1 MSRLRSPFRRSRPL
15 QAESLESRL
24 LMTAQLPG
32 LGDATRQHL
41 SIYIDGVATAIPTNI
56 GLFAD
61 HKELVTTRF
70 GNGVIHVTPA
80 EAQNAPTELPTL
92 GDFFETW
99 RERAGLIGNNPNAV
113 FSSTNILGNQ
123 VDATHTL
130 RMFVN
135 GVPSTEFE
143 NHRLG
148 FNEEIVIVYDAITN
162 TAPTLAELP
171 NVTVTAGAPL
181 VVPLDGFDADFDA
194 LYFDV
199 TSSRP
204 ALQTTLIE
212 GRNLRMDVP
221 NFGDMVFQLFDKL
234 APRPAGR
241 IAELAESGFYDDVI
255 FHRVINN
262 FMIQGGDPTG
272 TGAGGSDLGDF
283 DDQFHLDLQHTGR
296 GLLSMAKSG
305 DDTND
310 SQFFVTEVATRH
322 LDFNH
327 SIFGRLIEGDAVR
340 EAISNVQTGS
350 NDRPTNTVKIDAMT
364 VYDDPSNRALM
375 LKAPIGMTGTSTV
388 TVRLSDGQAVVERSF
403 TVTIQADATNNTP
416 FLAELPK
423 TLYVVD
429 DDEARLPLRAYDAEG
444 NQIFYQITSSPNLTA
459 SITPTQVTPTNQVA
473 ESELRVKR
481 IAGFAG
487 SATITV
493 RAMSQPNVS
502 SEAQRDSQLLTVQVI
517 TGELPG
523 DANDDNRIDLSDM
536 QIVRGLFGFE
546 GPNSP
551 ADLNGDQ
558 VVNLADINIVRA
570 HFGLARE
577 AASPAPYVNFTP
589 QSNETPMI
597 APVVADTAAYDA
609 LFGIDAS
616 VTALVQHDVFVGRR
630 SPRRGR

>member
-1 MSRLRSPFRRSRPL
+1 MRSSFRRSRPL

-41 SIYIDGVATAIPTNI
+41 SIYIDGAATAIPTNI

-80 EAQNAPTELPTL
+80 EAQSAPTELPTL

-113 FSSTNILGNQ
+113 FSSTNILGHQ

-162 TAPTLAELP
+162 TAPTLAALP
-171 NVTVTAGAPL
+171 NVTVMAGAPL
-181 VVPLDGFDADFDA
+181 VVPLDGFDADFDP

-199 TSSRP
+199 TSSKP
-204 ALQTTLIE
+204 ALQTTFMD

-221 NFGDMVFQLFDKL
+221 GFGDMVFQLFDKL

-241 IAELAESGFYDDVI
+241 IAELAESGFYNDVI

-272 TGAGGSDLGDF
+272 TGGGGSDLGDF
-283 DDQFHLDLQHTGR
+283 DDQFHADLQHTGR

-340 EAISNVQTGS
+340 EAISNVPTNDG
-350 NDRPTNTVKIDAMT
+350 DRPLTPVKIDAMT
-364 VYDDPSNRALM
+364 VYADPSNRALM

-388 TVRLSDGQAVVERSF
+388 TVRLSDGQSVVERSF
-403 TVTIQADATNNTP
+403 AVTIQADTTNNMP

-423 TLYVVD
+423 TLYVID
-429 DDEARLPLRAYDAEG
+429 DGEARLPLRAFDLEG
-444 NQIFYQITSSPNLTA
+444 NQIFYQITNNPNLTA

-473 ESELRVKR
+473 ETELRVKR
-481 IAGFAG
+481 IAGFTG
-487 SATITV
+487 SATNTV
-493 RAMSQPNVS
+493 RVMPQAGAS
-502 SEAQRDSQLLTVQVI
+502 SDAQRDSQVVNVQVI

-523 DANDDNRIDLSDM
+523 DANDDNRIDLADL

-558 VVNLADINIVRA
+558 VVNLADINIVRT

-589 QSNETPMI
+589 QSNDTPII
-597 APVVADTAAYDA
+597 APAVSNTAAYDA
-609 LFGIDAS
+609 LFSSDA
-616 VTALVQHDVFVGRR
+616 VTTALLLRDVTVIRR
-630 SPRRGR
+630 SSRRSR